1 MATSLTAA
9 TSDRFQEYSVGMHSA
24 QIIASELGATTDMNN
39 KFISTIVVHSKNDV
53 HVITVNH
60 RGNTGT
66 VHDDGCLQA
75 SVVTMSTLGE

>member
-39 KFISTIVVHSKNDV
+39 KFISTIVVHSKNACTSLQSITGATSPCDCARRRMPPGKCRDNE
-53 HVITVNH
+53 HV
-60 RGNTGT
+60 R
-66 VHDDGCLQA
+66 
-75 SVVTMSTLGE
+75 